1 MSHIKLATV
10 EQGIAELKK
19 GNMIIVVDDEDRENE
34 GDIICL
40 AEKITPAQ
48 ITFMAK
54 QASGLVCLAMEK
66 EQIEKLKL
74 DQMVARNKES
84 MRTAFT
90 VSIDASEGIST
101 GISAAD
107 RALTIKKAASKNAG
121 PDDFVRPGH
130 IFPLE
135 AKPGGVLERTGH
147 TEAAVDLAGFAN
159 AKVRAGVI
167 CEILNDDG
175 TMARLPQLVPFA
187 KKHGMVIIS
196 VEDVIKY
203 RRKREVLIEKLVETS
218 LPTVYGNFKI
228 MVYTDKQGND
238 LHVAL
243 VKGEIKPKD
252 NVLVR
257 VHSECMT
264 GDILGSLKCDCG
276 DQLHAALTNIKH
288 AKKGILLY
296 MRQEGRGIGLV
307 NKIKA
312 YKLQNEQGL
321 DTVEANKALGLPADM
336 RDYGIGAQILYDL
349 GVRHMKLMT
358 NNPKKL
364 IGLRGYGLEITGR
377 VPIEIK
383 ANQIN
388 KKYLKTKQTKMGHL
402 LHV

>member
-1 MSHIKLATV
+1 M
-10 EQGIAELKK
+10 
-19 GNMIIVVDDEDRENE
+19 
-34 GDIICL
+34 
-40 AEKITPAQ
+40 
-48 ITFMAK
+48 
-54 QASGLVCLAMEK
+54 
-66 EQIEKLKL
+66 
-74 DQMVARNKES
+74 
-84 MRTAFT
+84 
-90 VSIDASEGIST
+90 
-101 GISAAD
+101 
-107 RALTIKKAASKNAG
+107 
-121 PDDFVRPGH
+121 
-130 IFPLE
+130 
-135 AKPGGVLERTGH
+135 
-147 TEAAVDLAGFAN
+147 DLAGFAK

-203 RRKREVLIEKLVETS
+203 RRKREVLIERLVGTK
-218 LPTVYGNFKI
+218 LPTIYGEFKI
-228 MVYTDKQGND
+228 FIYTDKQGND

-243 VKGEIKPKD
+243 VKGEIKPDD

-257 VHSECMT
+257 VHSECLT

-276 DQLHAALTNIKH
+276 DQLHSAMTNIKH

-349 GVRHMKLMT
+349 GVRKMKLMT

-383 ANQIN
+383 PNELN
-388 KKYLKTKQTKMGHL
+388 KKYLKTKKEKMGHL
-402 LHV
+402 LHM

>member
-1 MSHIKLATV
+1 MAQIKLASV
-10 EQGIAELKK
+10 EDGIKELKK
-19 GNMIIVVDDEDRENE
+19 GRMIIVVDDEDRENE
-34 GDIICL
+34 GDLICL
-40 AEKITPAQ
+40 AETITPSQ

-54 QASGLVCLAMEK
+54 QASGLICLAMEK
-66 EQIEKLKL
+66 EQIERLKL
-74 DQMVARNKES
+74 DQMVTRNKES

-90 VSIDASEGIST
+90 VSIDAAVGTTT

-107 RALTIKKAASKNAG
+107 RALTIKKAASTKAKA
-121 PDDFVRPGH
+121 DDFVRPGH

-135 AKPGGVLERTGH
+135 AKAGGVLERTGH
-147 TEAAVDLAGFAN
+147 TEAAVDLAGFAG
-159 AKVRAGVI
+159 AKVKAGAI

-175 TMARLPQLVPFA
+175 TMARLPQLVVFA
-187 KKHGMVIIS
+187 KKHGLIIIS
-196 VEDVIKY
+196 VEDIIKY
-203 RRKREVLIEKLVETS
+203 RRKKEVLIEKLVETT
-218 LPTVYGNFKI
+218 LPTIYGTFKI
-228 MVYTDKQGND
+228 MVYTDKQGSD

-243 VKGEIKPKD
+243 VKGDIRPKD

-276 DQLHAALTNIKH
+276 DQLHAAMTCIKH

-321 DTVEANKALGLPADM
+321 DTVEANRALGLPVDM

-383 ANQIN
+383 PNEIN
-388 KKYLKTKQTKMGHL
+388 KKYLKTKQLKMGHL

>member
-1 MSHIKLATV
+1 MSKFKLATIEDAV
-10 EQGIAELKK
+10 KDLKAGK
-19 GNMIIVVDDEDRENE
+19 MIIVVDDESRENE
-34 GDIICL
+34 GDLICL

-54 QASGLVCLAMEK
+54 QASGLICLAMERRQV
-66 EQIEKLKL
+66 EQLDL

-90 VSIDASEGIST
+90 VSIDAFQGIST

-107 RALTIKKAASKNAG
+107 RALTIRKAASKKAA
-121 PDDFVRPGH
+121 PDDFVKPGH

-147 TEAAVDLAGFAN
+147 TEAAVDLASFAG
-159 AKVRAGVI
+159 AEVKAGVI

-175 TMARLPQLVPFA
+175 TMARLPQLTVFA
-187 KKHGMVIIS
+187 KKHGLKIIS

-203 RRKREVLIEKLVETS
+203 RRKREVLIEKLVETT
-218 LPTVYGNFKI
+218 LPTHYGEFKI
-228 MVYTDKQGND
+228 MVYTDKQGSD
-238 LHVAL
+238 LHVAM
-243 VKGEIKPKD
+243 VKGNLNPD
-252 NVLVR
+252 DDVLVR
-257 VHSECMT
+257 VHSECLT

-276 DQLHAALTNIKH
+276 DQLHAALTKISK
-288 AKKGILLY
+288 AKKGVLLY

-321 DTVEANKALGLPADM
+321 DTVEANKALGLPVDM

-349 GVRHMKLMT
+349 GVRKMKLMT

-364 IGLRGYGLEITGR
+364 IGLRGYGLKITGR

-383 ANQIN
+383 PNRIN
-388 KKYLKTKQTKMGHL
+388 KKYLRTKMLKMGHL

>member
-1 MSHIKLATV
+1 MSRIKLATV
-10 EQGIAELKK
+10 ETGIKELQK
-19 GNMIIVVDDEDRENE
+19 GKMIIVVDDENRENE
-34 GDIICL
+34 GDLICL
-40 AEKITPAQ
+40 AEKITPVQ

-90 VSIDASEGIST
+90 VSIDASEGITT

-107 RALTIKKAASKNAG
+107 RALTIKKAASKEAL
-121 PDDFVRPGH
+121 PEDFVRPGH

-135 AKPGGVLERTGH
+135 AKSGGVLERTGH
-147 TEAAVDLAGFAN
+147 TEAAVDLAGFAK
-159 AKVRAGVI
+159 AKVKAGVI

-196 VEDVIKY
+196 VEDIIKY
-203 RRKREVLIEKLVETS
+203 RRKREVLIERLVETR
-218 LPTVYGNFKI
+218 LPTIYGEFKI
-228 MVYTDKQGND
+228 MIYTDKQGND

-243 VKGEIKPKD
+243 VKGDIKPHD

-257 VHSECMT
+257 VHSECLT

-276 DQLHAALTNIKH
+276 DQLHTALTNIKH
-288 AKKGILLY
+288 SKKGILLY

-321 DTVEANKALGLPADM
+321 DTVEANRALGLPADM

-349 GVRHMKLMT
+349 GVRKMKLMT

-377 VPIEIK
+377 VPLEIK
-383 ANQIN
+383 ANNIN
-388 KKYLKTKQTKMGHL
+388 KKYLKTKKEKMGHL